1 MKRLTN
7 ATTYKFGRF
16 AVTMERIKNTAS
28 GCPRWEVTITDTDK
42 MDANGGAIAY
52 RYRFN
57 GHYLNEE
64 KEALEAVA
72 EHIKLMDGNN

>member
-7 ATTYKFGRF
+7 ATTYRFGKYT
-16 AVTMERIKNTAS
+16 ATIERIKNTAS
-28 GCPRWEVTITDTDK
+28 GCPRWEVTITNTD
-42 MDANGGAIAY
+42 DLTANGGAIAY

-64 KEALEAVA
+64 MEALEAVRQ
-72 EHIKLMDGNN
+72 HIEMMNGNN